1 MSRDDGMDEHGIDW
15 FYGYDR
21 VGFWL
26 GKLSNHSCFH
36 HALTTNL
43 TQHDVHGPDDSTKTI
58 DYHHLVIGWDEVLHQ
73 EIAKIISCLE
83 SYPKL
88 TAVYHRDRTAA
99 IAVSP

>member
-1 MSRDDGMDEHGIDW
+1 MTLVIGWDEVLHQEIAKIISCLESYPKLTAVYHRD
-15 FYGYDR
+15 R
-21 VGFWL
+21 
-26 GKLSNHSCFH
+26 
-36 HALTTNL
+36 T
-43 TQHDVHGPDDSTKTI
+43 
-58 DYHHLVIGWDEVLHQ
+58 LVIGWDEVLHQ